1 MGCDWAGSMH
11 TDTNGQKSEPKVFFA
26 NERTMISW
34 LGMAVT
40 LSSISTGNSLIISP
54 TLTLNYT
61 SLIIRKLNPFIPSY
75 TNTTLFSSLP
85 PLYF

>member
-40 LSSISTGNSLIISP
+40 LSSISTGMQLSIDLSID
-54 TLTLNYT
+54 
-61 SLIIRKLNPFIPSY
+61 
-75 TNTTLFSSLP
+75 LP
-85 PLYF
+85 IHRPIYLSIYRHMYLPIY